1 MRKLMILSSAA
12 VLLLAACTTPGK
24 RTAIG
29 AGGGAAVGALA
40 GAVIANNTG
49 GKSYQGAIYGALAGA
64 AVGGA
69 LGNYY
74 DKQAKELA
82 AIADVTKV
90 KDANGKTIRLVITL
104 KNDILFESGNAALSS
119 TSVTTL
125 NDLLRVLKKYP
136 KNKIIVAGHA
146 DSTGSDAINNPLS
159 TQRAKAVYDYLVGNG
174 LKTLSIQYVGY
185 GSAQPVASN
194 DTAAGRAANRR
205 VELLITAN
213 EKDIQ

>member
-1 MRKLMILSSAA
+1 MKKLM
-12 VLLLAACTTPGK
+12 LLACTALLVTACTTPGK
-24 RTAIG
+24 NTAIG
-29 AGGGAAVGALA
+29 AGAGAAVGGLA
-40 GAVIANNTG
+40 GAIIANNTG

-64 AVGGA
+64 TAGGL

-82 AIADVTKV
+82 EIADVTKV

-104 KNDILFESGNAALSS
+104 KNDILFETGNAALSAKS
-119 TSVTTL
+119 ISTL

-136 KNKIIVAGHA
+136 KNNIIVAGHA
-146 DSTGSDAINNPLS
+146 DSTGDESYNKDLS
-159 TQRAKAVYDYLVGNG
+159 KNRAKGVYDYLVSNG

-185 GSAQPVASN
+185 GSSQPVADNS
-194 DTAAGRAANRR
+194 TAEGRAKNRR

-213 EKDIQ
+213 EKDLQ